1 VPAGRSDQSNARLA
15 RSRSTK
21 GPVAP
26 EEPPRAIHFGPLD
39 EYLGFYLRRLYD
51 AYHAHF
57 VAEVGDMD
65 VQPREVGAL
74 FVIALNPGLT
84 PSRLGA
90 AVQLDRSQITSM
102 LNLFE
107 GRGIL
112 ERRVAA
118 SDGRSRQVYLTPEG
132 EKMLGRLRE
141 FVATF
146 DRSFSGHALTD
157 EELEQLVSLL
167 AKLLAAT
174 QSRSAGPD

>member
-1 VPAGRSDQSNARLA
+1 
-15 RSRSTK
+15 
-21 GPVAP
+21 
-26 EEPPRAIHFGPLD
+26 
-39 EYLGFYLRRLYD
+39 
-51 AYHAHF
+51 
-57 VAEVGDMD
+57 MD

-84 PSRLGA
+84 PSQLGA

-107 GRGIL
+107 GRGVL

-118 SDGRSRQVYLTPEG
+118 SDGRSRQVYLTSEG

-146 DRSFSGHALTD
+146 DRSFSGDALTD
-157 EELEQLVSLL
+157 EELKLLVGLL
-167 AKLLAAT
+167 ARLLAVT

>member
-1 VPAGRSDQSNARLA
+1 MPAGRSDRSNARLA
-15 RSRSTK
+15 RSRRTRS
-21 GPVAP
+21 PSAA
-26 EEPPRAIHFGPLD
+26 EEPPQAIDFGPLD

-51 AYHAHF
+51 AYHVHF

-65 VQPREVGAL
+65 VEPLGRRAVRDRVQ
-74 FVIALNPGLT
+74 PGLT
-84 PSRLGA
+84 PSQLGA

-107 GRGIL
+107 GRGVL

-141 FVATF
+141 FVAMF
-146 DRSFSGHALTD
+146 DRSFSGGALTD
-157 EELEQLVSLL
+157 EELKQLVSLL

-174 QSRSAGPD
+174 QSRSAGLG